1 MSTKSDKLGTA
12 TFQAT
17 VENISENGFWIFLG
31 DREAFVSFEEFP
43 WFREAPVAKILEV
56 QRPSLNHLYWPTL
69 DIDLSLESIEDPKR
83 FPLVSRP

>member
-12 TFQAT
+12 TLQAT
-17 VENISENGFWIFLG
+17 VENISANGFWVFLG
-31 DREAFVSFEEFP
+31 DREVFVAFEHFP
-43 WFREAPVAKILEV
+43 WFRSAPVANILEI
-56 QRPSLNHLYWPTL
+56 QRPTHDHLYWPAL